1 MLSEPTFL
9 TVRDVIALHEELIE
23 RYGGSSGIRDPHALQ
38 SAVNM
43 PQTGWGDRYFHE
55 DLYEMA
61 AAYLFHLTQG
71 HPFVDGNKRIGAA
84 AADVFLSGNGLD
96 LQVGQDEYKA
106 VVLLVAQGQMDK
118 KQLAQFFRERSVTGS
133 P

>member
-9 TVRDVIALHEELIE
+9 TVQDVITLHEDLLE

-38 SAVNM
+38 SAVTM
-43 PQTGWGDRYFHE
+43 PQTGWGDHYFHE

-84 AADVFLSGNGLD
+84 AADVFLNENGLD
-96 LQVGQDEYKA
+96 LQVDQDEYKTI
-106 VVLLVAQGQMDK
+106 VLQTARGEMDK
-118 KQLAQFFRERSVTGS
+118 KQLAQFFRARSVIVS
-133 P
+133 Q